1 MKSTPSSSVYN
12 LFAVLSVDSTP
23 EIDEPVE
30 QVKDVPNPELIQ
42 QFCPRWERRL
52 PLRLVIA
59 STEDEPRSLK
69 LKVSIETTDT
79 VEVKSINSLVD
90 SGATGNFIDREYIR
104 SHRLTTRRLS
114 KPVLVFNVDGTP
126 NNAGSITEVVDLI
139 LRYWNHSKRTLFAVT
154 SIGKQHLILE
164 HSLLRLQMI
173 ISASTELVLS

>member
-30 QVKDVPNPELIQ
+30 QVKDVPNPELIR
-42 QFCPRWERRL
+42 QFCPHWERRL

-90 SGATGNFIDREYIR
+90 FGATGNFID
-104 SHRLTTRRLS
+104 
-114 KPVLVFNVDGTP
+114 
-126 NNAGSITEVVDLI
+126 
-139 LRYWNHSKRTLFAVT
+139 
-154 SIGKQHLILE
+154 
-164 HSLLRLQMI
+164 
-173 ISASTELVLS
+173 